1 MSNTMTHAERII
13 FDTDIGTDVDDAL
26 ALALILCSP
35 ELQLE
40 GVTCVYGDVDLRARM
55 VIKMLQLC
63 GHPEVPVTV
72 GLREPLL
79 RLRPVFWLG
88 HEGHGLLEPGDEA
101 LAPEREHAVDFIVRT
116 VMEHPRQIHLVA
128 VGPLTNVAMAF
139 LREPRLPEQLAQLTI
154 MGGVVRGPD
163 DLHLPYAEHNIR
175 CDPEAA
181 HVVLSSGARITLIPL
196 DVTTKVRITREGIER
211 IRAGGTAFH
220 DAVARQVGLYP
231 PFAERGYTFMHDPL
245 AAAVVIR
252 QDLFRMVDLHV
263 DVELHGRYAAAA
275 TLARTP
281 ADDASANARVAL
293 EVDAGAFEEFY
304 LSRLEGAKA
313 SAGTDA

>member
-1 MSNTMTHAERII
+1 MAHAEQII

-55 VIKMLQLC
+55 VLKMLRLR

-72 GLREPLL
+72 GAREPLL
-79 RLRPVFWLG
+79 GMQPVFWAG
-88 HEGHGLLEPGDEA
+88 HEGKGLLEPEDDE
-101 LAPEREHAVDFIVRT
+101 LVPNREHAVDFIVRT
-116 VMEHPRQIHLVA
+116 VIENPGEVHLVA

-139 LREPRLPEQLAQLTI
+139 LKEPHLPELLDHLTI
-154 MGGVVRGPD
+154 MGGVVRGPT
-163 DLHLPYAEHNIR
+163 DLHLPYVEHNIR

-196 DVTTKVRITREGIER
+196 DVTTKVRITREGTDR
-211 IRAGGTAFH
+211 IRAGGTSFH
-220 DAVARQVGLYP
+220 DAVARQVELYP

-252 QDLFRMVDLHV
+252 PDLVRMEDLHV
-263 DVELHGRYAAAA
+263 DVELHGRHAAAA

-281 ADDASANARVAL
+281 ADGASANARVAL

-304 LSRLEGAKA
+304 LSRLEEAKA
-313 SAGTDA
+313 SAGTGA

>member
-1 MSNTMTHAERII
+1 MARAQRII

-26 ALALILCSP
+26 ALALVLCSP

-55 VIKMLQLC
+55 VIKMLQLR

-72 GLREPLL
+72 GSREPLL
-79 RLRPVFWLG
+79 GIQPVFWLG
-88 HEGHGLLEPGDEA
+88 HEGHGLLEPEDEA
-101 LAPEREHAVDFIVRT
+101 LAPECEHAVDFIVRT
-116 VMEHPRQIHLVA
+116 VMENPGQIHLVA

-139 LREPRLPEQLAQLTI
+139 LKEPRLPEQLMQLTI
-154 MGGVVRGPD
+154 MGGVIRGPD

-196 DVTTKVRITREGIER
+196 DVTTKVRITPEGTER
-211 IRAGGTAFH
+211 IRAGGTYFH
-220 DAVARQVGLYP
+220 DAVARQLELYP
-231 PFAERGYTFMHDPL
+231 PYAERGYTFMHDPL
-245 AAAVVIR
+245 AVAVVIR
-252 QDLFRMVDLHV
+252 PDLVRMEDLHV
-263 DVELHGRYAAAA
+263 DVELHGRHAAAA

-304 LSRLEGAKA
+304 LSRLEVAEA
-313 SAGTDA
+313 RAGTGA

>member
-1 MSNTMTHAERII
+1 MAHAERII

-55 VIKMLQLC
+55 VLKMLQLR
-63 GHPEVPVTV
+63 GHTDVPVTV
-72 GLREPLL
+72 GLRQPLL
-79 RLRPVFWLG
+79 GIQPVFWLG
-88 HEGHGLLEPGDEA
+88 HEGHGLLEPEDEA

-116 VMEHPRQIHLVA
+116 IMENPGQIHLIA

-196 DVTTKVRITREGIER
+196 DVTTKVRITREGTER

-220 DAVARQVGLYP
+220 DAVARQVELYP

-252 QDLFRMVDLHV
+252 PDLVRMEGLHV
-263 DVELHGRYAAAA
+263 DVELHGRHAAAA

-281 ADDASANARVAL
+281 TNDASANARVAL

-304 LSRLEGAKA
+304 LSRLEEAKA
-313 SAGTDA
+313 SADTGA

>member
-1 MSNTMTHAERII
+1 MQSRQRVI
-13 FDTDIGTDVDDAL
+13 FDTDIGTDVDDCL
-26 ALALILCSP
+26 ALALLLCSP

-55 VIKMLQLC
+55 VIKLLQLR

-79 RLRPVFWLG
+79 GVQPVLWLG
-88 HEGHGLLEPGDEA
+88 HEGHGLLEPEDEA
-101 LAPEREHAVDFIVRT
+101 LAPKREHAVDFIVRT
-116 VMEHPRQIHLVA
+116 VMENPGQIHLLA

-139 LREPRLPEQLAQLTI
+139 LKEPRLPEQLAQLTI

-181 HVVLSSGARITLIPL
+181 HVVLSSGAQITLIPL
-196 DVTTKVRITREGIER
+196 DVTTKVRITPEGIER

-220 DAVARQVGLYP
+220 DAVAKQAELYP

-245 AAAVVIR
+245 ATAVVIR
-252 QDLFRMVDLHV
+252 PDLVRMEDLHV
-263 DVELHGRYAAAA
+263 DVELHGRHAAAS

-304 LSRLEGAKA
+304 LSRLEEAKA
-313 SAGTDA
+313 SAGTSV